1 MLLNTDA
8 GVVDDATV
16 FNDVAPT
23 SSVFTIGNHVGVNTN
38 SENYVAYCF
47 HSVEGFSRI
56 DRYLGNGN
64 AAGPYVITGFE
75 PQFLLLKCSDAAGA
89 WILYD
94 TARSKFNPRD
104 KIIYANVADAEV
116 THASN
121 YDIDFLSNGF
131 KIRNSTSAINHS
143 GRFFQFMAFAKNPF
157 IGDGTNPG
165 TAR

>member
-1 MLLNTDA
+1 MLLNDDA
-8 GVVDDATV
+8 GAADDATV
-16 FNDVAPT
+16 FNDTAPT

-38 SENYVAYCF
+38 TENYVAYCF

-64 AAGPYVITGFE
+64 ASGPYVFCGFE
-75 PQFLLLKCSDAAGA
+75 PQFLILKCSDAAGA
-89 WILYD
+89 WNIYD
-94 TARSKFNPRD
+94 NARSKFNPRD
-104 KIIYANVADAEV
+104 KIIQADSAAAEI

-121 YDIDFLSNGF
+121 YDIEFLSNGF
-131 KIRNSTSAINHS
+131 RILNTTSSINHS
-143 GRFFQFMAFAKNPF
+143 GRYFQFMAIAKNPF